1 MVKIIMAL
9 AAINC
14 VGPEMISLDI
24 TLVTKTATKPAWKAG
39 TDPNVTQQYAVKAV
53 APSMAIARFLENADA
68 YMDGRDSTATS
79 AFLTQDVSMALALN
93 HGSVC
98 VKRIGVVSSVTKI

>member
-1 MVKIIMAL
+1 MNIIMAL

-14 VGPEMISLDI
+14 VGPEMISSDI
-24 TLVTKTATKPAWKAG
+24 TFVTKTATKPAWKAG
-39 TDPNVTQQYAVKAV
+39 PDLNVKQRYAVKAV
-53 APSMAIARFLENADA
+53 ARSMAIAKFLENADA
-68 YMDGRDSTATS
+68 NMDGRDSTATS